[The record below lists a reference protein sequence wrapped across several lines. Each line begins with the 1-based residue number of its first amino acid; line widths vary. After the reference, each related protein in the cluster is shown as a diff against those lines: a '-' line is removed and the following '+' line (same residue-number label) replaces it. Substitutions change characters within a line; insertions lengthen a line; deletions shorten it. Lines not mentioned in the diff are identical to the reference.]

1 MTFASYVCAA
11 PKAELHTHLEGSIPP
26 RTLLSLA
33 ARNGVPLHAD
43 GEDGLRRWFTYRS
56 FAHFIEVFAAVTT
69 CLRTE
74 QDYELIAYEYGAEMA
89 RQHCR
94 YAEVTFTPSIH
105 HERGVPFDVYFA
117 GLTRGR
123 RRAWDDFDV
132 EMNWV
137 FDIKRGA
144 TGDGRCRQLAEYTV
158 ATAIEGRSDGVVALG
173 LGGMEAKR
181 PPEFFSPYFDRA
193 RAAGLHS
200 APHAGETV
208 GPASIWGAL
217 RSLGAERLE
226 HGVRAVEDPALVAYL
241 AAQRI
246 ALDLCPTSNVR
257 LGVYRDYTAHPLPL
271 LHAAGCVVTVNAD
284 DPTLFGTTLNHEVS
298 LLGERFGLSLRALD
312 EVLLN
317 AVRCSFLP
325 TPRRRALEAEFSE
338 EMAAL
343 RILHGVEED
352 RQSSL

>member
-1 MTFASYVCAA
+1 MAVGMVVMTLASYVSAV
-11 PKAELHTHLEGSIPP
+11 PKAELHTHLEGAIAP
-26 RTLLSLA
+26 RMLLGLA
-33 ARNGVPLHAD
+33 ARNGVALPAET
-43 GEDGLRRWFTYRS
+43 EDGLRRWFTYRS
-56 FAHFIEVFAAVTT
+56 FVHFVEVFATLTT

-89 RQHCR
+89 RQRCR

-123 RRAWDDFDV
+123 RRAWDDFAV

-144 TGDGRCRQLAEYTV
+144 TGDGRCRRLAEYTV
-158 ATAIEGRSDGVVALG
+158 ATAIEGRGDGVVALG
-173 LGGMEAKR
+173 LGGAEAKR
-181 PPEFFSPYFDRA
+181 PPQFFAPFFDCA

-217 RSLGAERLE
+217 HSLGAERLE
-226 HGVRAVEDPALVAYL
+226 HGVRAVEDPALVAHL

-246 ALDLCPTSNVR
+246 PLDVCPTSNVR
-257 LGVYRDYTAHPLPL
+257 LGVYRDYAAHPLPL

-284 DPTLFGTTLNHEVS
+284 DPTLFGATLNDEVA
-298 LLGERFGLSLRALD
+298 LLGERFGLPTRAID
-312 EVLLN
+312 EILLN
-317 AVRCSFLP
+317 AVRYSFLP
-325 TPRRRALEAEFSE
+325 APARRGGAE
-338 EMAAL
+338 
-343 RILHGVEED
+343 GGP
-352 RQSSL
+352 